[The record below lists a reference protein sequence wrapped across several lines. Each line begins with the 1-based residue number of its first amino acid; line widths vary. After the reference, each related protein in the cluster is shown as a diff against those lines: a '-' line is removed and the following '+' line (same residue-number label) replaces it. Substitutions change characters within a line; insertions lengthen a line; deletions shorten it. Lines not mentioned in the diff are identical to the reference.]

1 MPLWVHVQNASGLS
15 SVEGRAHGTV
25 KNDPDTGGNLE
36 RSEQRL
42 TAWGVNVSG
51 DHTRSSVI
59 RIIDCTMSTRHRHGL
74 TPMPIVGLTGRAP
87 GP

>member
-36 RSEQRL
+36 RSEQRP
-42 TAWGVNVSG
+42 TAWGSTFQATTLEVALSG
-51 DHTRSSVI
+51 
-59 RIIDCTMSTRHRHGL
+59 
-74 TPMPIVGLTGRAP
+74 
-87 GP
+87 

>member
-15 SVEGRAHGTV
+15 SVEERAHGTV
-25 KNDPDTGGNLE
+25 KNDPDTGGKPGKVRAKANGV
-36 RSEQRL
+36 
-42 TAWGVNVSG
+42 GVNVSG

-74 TPMPIVGLTGRAP
+74 TPMPVVGLTGRAP